1 MMRRRIKLI
10 ALALMFG
17 ACLASAGT
25 MSVRLV
31 HATDAEGGMDPRLS
45 DISGILGS
53 LRFESFSLLDSD
65 TVRLPA
71 EEVRIRMA
79 QGYTLTCNGTQGD
92 LAIEMNHNGQS
103 LLKTTATLR
112 RGKPL
117 ILGGF
122 PTREGKIILV
132 LKVE

>member
-1 MMRRRIKLI
+1 MRRTIKLTAV
-10 ALALMFG
+10 ALVFG
-17 ACLASAGT
+17 ACLANAGT

-31 HATDAEGGMDPRLS
+31 HASDAEGGIDPELS
-45 DISGILGS
+45 DISGILSS

-65 TVRLPA
+65 TVQLPA
-71 EEVRIRMA
+71 DDARIRMA
-79 QGYTLTCNGTQGD
+79 QGYTLTCNGTQDD
-92 LAIEMNHNGQS
+92 LAIEMNHNGQA
-103 LLKTTATLR
+103 LLKTIATLR

>member
-1 MMRRRIKLI
+1 MRRTIKLM
-10 ALALMFG
+10 ALALVFG
-17 ACLASAGT
+17 ASLANAGI

-31 HATDAEGGMDPRLS
+31 HATDAEVGIDPGLS
-45 DISGILGS
+45 DIAGILSS
-53 LRFESFSLLDSD
+53 LRFESFLLLDSD
-65 TVRLPA
+65 TVQLPA
-71 EEVRIRMA
+71 EDARIRMA
-79 QGYTLTCNGTQGD
+79 QGYTLTCNGTQDD
-92 LAIEMNHNGQS
+92 LAIEMNHNGRV
-103 LLKTTATLR
+103 LLKTTAMLR